1 MGNKGK
7 PLISTEDDMPECKK
21 SRGGCLSNILAL
33 IGFLLIISMVFRACS
48 GGNSDESEEISNQSS
63 SQQQEIG
70 VDDASSAPADGEATA
85 EDAQSPEAQSIE
97 NLLFHRLYTDLG
109 TVQIHQFPERAKA
122 LEWMA
127 DNFTNEEAY
136 NDIMSVKLENP
147 LFGKSYYYITSEISD
162 LYYMGETKDNRP
174 DGFGAVVGLSTGD
187 GSYALA
193 GEALFYYVGNFKKGM
208 MDGYGILFAAD
219 EADITYACQDAIQIM
234 HDYGRDISE
243 DTGEKLVIYL
253 FDYVSYEGYF
263 EKNEKEG
270 KGNTF
275 GFYWDEDVI
284 RFIDILNPP
293 IDNYLFGP
301 VYPNVTMGEYENG
314 KLSGKAKIYKSN
326 RIVYEGHMK
335 NGKESGT
342 GITYYSNGQIEY
354 EGELKNGK
362 PHGTGTYYSSDGSV
376 IYSGEWN
383 NGDYAH

>member
-1 MGNKGK
+1 M
-7 PLISTEDDMPECKK
+7 
-21 SRGGCLSNILAL
+21 SNILAL

-63 SQQQEIG
+63 SQQQEIA

-85 EDAQSPEAQSIE
+85 EDAQSIE

-193 GEALFYYVGNFKKGM
+193 GEALFYYVENFKKGM